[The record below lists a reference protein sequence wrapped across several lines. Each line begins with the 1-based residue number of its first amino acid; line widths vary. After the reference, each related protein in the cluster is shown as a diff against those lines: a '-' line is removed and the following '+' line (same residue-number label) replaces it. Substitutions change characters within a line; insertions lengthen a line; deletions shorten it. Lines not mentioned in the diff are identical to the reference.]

1 MRVFFPR
8 VSFTL
13 DYGENAH
20 SGDLGLIS
28 VGYGFHQA
36 WIFCAM
42 FGASSLFMS
51 EGILTGESL
60 FGIPTA
66 SFISLV
72 AYFLCLIF
80 EGLTDQKFK
89 SFYRKKSTVV
99 CSTLLMCVGTLL
111 YFVQLQN
118 EALCFVV
125 HLIAGVTT
133 GFGSSILLIAWG
145 VRFARCSVTSIRVNS
160 IVGFTLAFSLYVTV
174 ETVLKYPLGG
184 IATALFPL
192 VELAILLTHQIFGIG
207 KSAGKQLF
215 SPLPVRL
222 STFFAKFAVPIV
234 IFCIALGFLRLVAIH
249 PNVTLGL
256 PYALLSVGAMAVILF
271 AVTLLLPAQ
280 EDGWSFDFRVIG
292 LFVAVAVAA
301 ISFGGHD
308 QTLFQC
314 VSALIAYLCFEGL
327 LWMYFGEFAQ
337 SFRLSPVL
345 VFGIGRGCAGLATT
359 IVAVANAVAQSSY
372 GVELFSDTTFS
383 LIMLIVLMASYLL
396 LPTQTE
402 IKVILKPNALQKS
415 IESSKNIEE
424 RQSAEITEESN
435 VARYASKVPLDA
447 PAATSPAAGETMTL
461 AEVAG
466 GDVAGAGAAGVT
478 GAGAASVASTAS
490 AASAT
495 DAAVAGQG
503 GVMNAGA
510 GAVAVAVAVASAGGV
525 GTGAVGN
532 GVQTGATEAGTAASV
547 ALSPGRSGLTLTAG
561 TGSST
566 NASGALGAPADSGQA
581 PVKHIAKFRE
591 KCQIIGNTYM
601 LSMREQEVLFYLAKG
616 YNAALIQ
623 EKLYISEGTTKTH
636 MRHIYRKLNVHT
648 QQDLIRIVESVDLN
662 TLGIGN
668 N

>member
-66 SFISLV
+66 SFISLI

-89 SFYRKKSTVV
+89 AFYRKKSTVV
-99 CSTLLMCVGTLL
+99 CSALLMCVGTLL
-111 YFVQLQN
+111 YFVQLQD
-118 EALCFVV
+118 ELLCFII
-125 HLIAGVTT
+125 HFIAGVTT

-160 IVGFTLAFSLYVTV
+160 IVGFALAFSLYITV
-174 ETVLKYPLGG
+174 EAVLKYPLGG

-192 VELAILLTHQIFGIG
+192 VELSILLTHQIFGIG

-222 STFFAKFAVPIV
+222 STFFAKFAVPIM

-301 ISFGGHD
+301 ISFGGSN

-345 VFGIGRGCAGLATT
+345 IFGIGRGCAGLATT
-359 IVAVANAVAQSSY
+359 IVAVANAVAQSAY

-383 LIMLIVLMASYLL
+383 LVMLIVLMASYLL

-402 IKVILKPNALQKS
+402 IKAILKPNALQKS
-415 IESSKNIEE
+415 IASSENIDEQQ
-424 RQSAEITEESN
+424 RAEITEESN

-447 PAATSPAAGETMTL
+447 PAATSPVAGEAQKL
-461 AEVAG
+461 AEVVGGTAG
-466 GDVAGAGAAGVT
+466 VAGTAGTVGAGVV
-478 GAGAASVASTAS
+478 GA
-490 AASAT
+490 
-495 DAAVAGQG
+495 DVAGQG
-503 GVMNAGA
+503 GVMSAGA
-510 GAVAVAVAVASAGGV
+510 GAVAVAVAVASAGGA
-525 GTGAVGN
+525 GAGAVGS
-532 GVQTGATEAGTAASV
+532 GAQAGATEAARAAGA
-547 ALSPGRSGLTLTAG
+547 ALSAGNSGLTLTAG
-561 TGSST
+561 AGNSA
-566 NASGALGAPADSGQA
+566 NASGAMGAPSDSGNA

-591 KCQIIGNTYM
+591 KCQIVGNTYM
-601 LSMREQEVLFYLAKG
+601 LSLREQEVLFYLAKG

-648 QQDLIRIVESVDLN
+648 QQDLIRIVESVDLSA
-662 TLGIGN
+662 LGIGN

>member
-66 SFISLV
+66 SFISLI

-89 SFYRKKSTVV
+89 AFYRKKSTVV
-99 CSTLLMCVGTLL
+99 CSALLMCVGTLL

-118 EALCFVV
+118 EALCFVI
-125 HLIAGVTT
+125 HFIAGVTT

-160 IVGFTLAFSLYVTV
+160 IVGFALAFSLYITV
-174 ETVLKYPLGG
+174 EAVLKYPLGG

-192 VELAILLTHQIFGIG
+192 VELSILLTHQIFGIG

-222 STFFAKFAVPIV
+222 STFFAKFALPIM

-301 ISFGGHD
+301 ISFGGSN

-345 VFGIGRGCAGLATT
+345 IFGIGRGCAGLATT
-359 IVAVANAVAQSSY
+359 IVAVANAVAQSAY

-383 LIMLIVLMASYLL
+383 LVMLIVLMASYLL

-402 IKVILKPNALQKS
+402 IKAILKPNALQKS
-415 IESSKNIEE
+415 IASSENIDEQQ
-424 RQSAEITEESN
+424 RAEITEESN

-447 PAATSPAAGETMTL
+447 PAATSPVAEEAMTF

-466 GDVAGAGAAGVT
+466 ADVAGAGTAGAVGVASVAGAGAA
-478 GAGAASVASTAS
+478 S
-490 AASAT
+490 AA

-503 GVMNAGA
+503 GVMSAGA
-510 GAVAVAVAVASAGGV
+510 GAVAVAVAVASAGGA
-525 GTGAVGN
+525 GAGAVGS
-532 GVQTGATEAGTAASV
+532 GAQAGATEAARAAGA
-547 ALSPGRSGLTLTAG
+547 ALSAGNSGLTLTAG
-561 TGSST
+561 AGNNT
-566 NASGALGAPADSGQA
+566 NASGAMGAPADSGNA

-601 LSMREQEVLFYLAKG
+601 LSLREQEVLFYLAKG

-648 QQDLIRIVESVDLN
+648 QQDLIRIVESVDLSA
-662 TLGIGN
+662 LGIGN